1 MIVSAFPSGG
11 GSGGGGGQDIDG
23 NWGQIA
29 SFSMN
34 WSSNG
39 DNFINKGITS
49 DSTWLASFNKNEFK
63 KYGYVRIRLTSIQVT
78 GSVYKSTSE
87 AVGISILGGV
97 YSSNVVDSSAS
108 RILLDV
114 QYAIPKSASSSSP
127 VSLSSCYVSESGV
140 AGEYWSSLERVI
152 DPINRDLY
160 GVRFSGVTSTL
171 DTISLKGQLAY
182 VGFCIDG
189 DTFDTGKVAYIPS
202 GVNVT
207 ISANAILEGY

>member
-39 DNFINKGITS
+39 DNFIKKGITS
-49 DSTWLASFNKNEFK
+49 DSTWRASFNKNEFK
-63 KYGYVRIRLTSIQVT
+63 KYGYIRIRLTSIQVT
-78 GSVYKSTSE
+78 GSVYKNTSE
-87 AVGISILGGV
+87 YAGISIRGSVSG
-97 YSSNVVDSSAS
+97 NRDSET
-108 RILLDV
+108 LLDV
-114 QYAIPKSASSSSP
+114 QYNIPESASSSSP
-127 VSLSSCYVSESGV
+127 VSLSSCYVSSAIT
-140 AGEYWSSLERVI
+140 AGEHWSSLERLI

-160 GVRFSGVTSTL
+160 GVRFSGVTSSLNMIML
-171 DTISLKGQLAY
+171 DGQLAY
-182 VGFCIDG
+182 VGFYIDG
-189 DTFDTGKVAYIPS
+189 DTWDTNKVVYIPS

-207 ISANAILEGY
+207 ISANAVLEGY

>member
-11 GSGGGGGQDIDG
+11 GSAGGGGQDIDS

-29 SFSMN
+29 SFSMS

-39 DNFINKGITS
+39 NNFIDKGITS
-49 DSTWLASFNKNEFK
+49 DSAWLASFNKNEFK
-63 KYGYVRIRLTSIQVT
+63 KYGYIRIRLTSIQVT

-97 YSSNVVDSSAS
+97 YSSNVAGNSAS
-108 RILLDV
+108 KTLLDV
-114 QYAIPKSASSSSP
+114 QYKIPESASSSSP
-127 VSLSSCYVSESGV
+127 VSLSSCYVASSST
-140 AGEYWSSLERVI
+140 AGEHWSSLERLI

-171 DTISLKGQLAY
+171 DTMSLDGQLAY

-189 DTFDTGKVAYIPS
+189 DTFDTNKVVYIPS

-207 ISANAILEGY
+207 ISANAVLEGY